1 MVPDGGTAS
10 VFGHGAFDLKRR
22 GCRAPGKVI
31 WKTHTR
37 FDREADFFRKMGVF
51 DFVFYCINQAFLDV
65 GASPGRDIWMSI
77 SCSAFDRPAKAVGAR
92 EVVDLC
98 GLWKLRFDPEDLGLS
113 ENWADGPTP
122 PSAARPVAVPSSYND
137 LYAEVEVRD
146 HVGPVRYERTF
157 VVPPSWMT

>member
-22 GCRAPGKVI
+22 GRLATAKVI
-31 WKTHTR
+31 WKAYDNFR
-37 FDREADFFRKMGVF
+37 READFFRKMGVF

-98 GLWKLRFDPEDLGLS
+98 GLWKLRFDPEDLGLR
-113 ENWADGPTP
+113 ENWAGKPIST
-122 PSAARPVAVPSSYND
+122 SAAQPVAVPSSYND
-137 LYAEVEVRD
+137 LYAEAEVRD

-157 VVPPSWMT
+157 VVPLSWMT